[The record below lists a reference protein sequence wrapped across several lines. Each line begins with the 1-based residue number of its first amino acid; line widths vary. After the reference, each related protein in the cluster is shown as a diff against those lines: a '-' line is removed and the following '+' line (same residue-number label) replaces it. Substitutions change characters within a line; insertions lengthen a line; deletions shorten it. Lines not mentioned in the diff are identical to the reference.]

1 MIDLL
6 RRDGRRHRRSENFA
20 SVTTETI
27 STMFIRVYRPVW
39 RPALE
44 LVGGVGVP
52 HTPHFPLLAERDD
65 DLGREITRLYA
76 GVAAELEAMRPDV
89 VILLSSDHYNT
100 FFVSSL
106 PIFSIVT
113 ASSASGPVDYREL
126 QQRTVPMHAG
136 LARRLQRELVN
147 AEFDVGQTQELG
159 LDHPM
164 TIPLHFLM
172 PDSKVPVIPLFVSG
186 LMPPLPS
193 VRRCYRFGQTLRA
206 ILTSFDDNLRVAVIA
221 SGSFSLEIG
230 GPSISDHSHTGVPDP
245 RWVERVV
252 GLMRNND
259 IDLLLAEAN
268 ADQVTKAG
276 NAGGELLDWIAM
288 LGAIAPSGPP
298 AFLEAQI
305 DWGHAYGA
313 WHVG

>member
-1 MIDLL
+1 LK
-6 RRDGRRHRRSENFA
+6 
-20 SVTTETI
+20 
-27 STMFIRVYRPVW
+27 
-39 RPALE
+39 

-52 HTPHFPLLAERDD
+52 HTPHFPLMAQRDD

-76 GVAAELEAMRPDV
+76 SVAAELAAMRPDV

-113 ASSASGPVDYREL
+113 APSASGPVDYREL
-126 QQRTVPMHAG
+126 QQRTIPMHSE
-136 LARRLQRELVN
+136 LAHRLQDQLVK
-147 AEFDVGQTQELG
+147 ADFDIGQTQEFG

-172 PDSKVPVIPLFVSG
+172 PDSPVPVIPLFVSG

-193 VRRCYRFGQTLRA
+193 VRRCYLLGQTLRA
-206 ILTSFDDNLRVAVIA
+206 ILESFDDDGRVAVIA

-230 GPSISDHSHTGVPDP
+230 GPQLSDHSHVGVPDP
-245 RWVERVV
+245 DWVVRVMELLSA
-252 GLMRNND
+252 GD
-259 IDLLLAEAN
+259 IEQLLVESDG
-268 ADQVTKAG
+268 DQVSKAG
-276 NAGGELLDWIAM
+276 NAGGELLDWITM
-288 LGAIAPSGPP
+288 LGAVQPTAPA
-298 AFLEAQI
+298 AFLEAQV
-305 DWGHAYGA
+305 DWGHGYGA